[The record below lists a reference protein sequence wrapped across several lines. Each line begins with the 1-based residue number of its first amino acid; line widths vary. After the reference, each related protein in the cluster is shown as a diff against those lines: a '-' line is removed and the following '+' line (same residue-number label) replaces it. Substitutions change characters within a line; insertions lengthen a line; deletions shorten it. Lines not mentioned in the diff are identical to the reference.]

1 MSRPLID
8 FLHVDDLPW
17 EPLPVGRA
25 RTLSRDRENGETSMV
40 VELPPGGETVV
51 DGPTELFV
59 LAGAA
64 RIGPHT
70 LSRYSYVQRPAGEYG
85 PLRTDTGCLLLF
97 FGKSK
102 EPPAGGLRG
111 TAPPEGIAPLN
122 LATMDWERPKTPS
135 FPAGAARKTLR
146 MGTSS
151 GFWVLGLLP
160 HWKSALTEWHTADE
174 ENFLL
179 EGEIET
185 AQGRMRAGA
194 YLAHP
199 AGVVHGPMRSRPGCL
214 VITRAGLPFDT
225 TYAPVGEYGFPPEH

>member
-25 RTLSRDRENGETSMV
+25 RTLSRDRDSGETSMV

-51 DGPTELFV
+51 DGSAELFV

-64 RIGPHT
+64 RIGRHT
-70 LSRYSYVQRPAGEYG
+70 LSRYSYILGSPERTLRTETGCTLLMFAGCNELPAG
-85 PLRTDTGCLLLF
+85 
-97 FGKSK
+97 
-102 EPPAGGLRG
+102 
-111 TAPPEGIAPLN
+111 PLN
-122 LATMDWERPKTPS
+122 LATIDWERPQTPS

-146 MGTSS
+146 MGASS

-179 EGEIET
+179 EGEIQTTE
-185 AQGRMRAGA
+185 GIMRAGA

-199 AGVVHGPMRSRPGCL
+199 AGMVHGPMRSRPGCL

-225 TYAPVGEYGFPPEH
+225 TYAPVAEYGFRPEH